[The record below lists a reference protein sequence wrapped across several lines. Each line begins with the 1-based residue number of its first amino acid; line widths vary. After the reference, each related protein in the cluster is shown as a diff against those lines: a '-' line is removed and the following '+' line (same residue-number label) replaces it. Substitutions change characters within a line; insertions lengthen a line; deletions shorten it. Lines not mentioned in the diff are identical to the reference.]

1 MIRIECYK
9 EIILILDT
17 HYFVFVSAYVIK
29 DPFQENSHE
38 SDSSTNVV
46 AGYLNLEYMNKHFL
60 FICISLPHVRFSW
73 IASNIEKKFL
83 IYCMIEQR
91 W

>member
-1 MIRIECYK
+1 MHDK
-9 EIILILDT
+9 
-17 HYFVFVSAYVIK
+17 K

-60 FICISLPHVRFSW
+60 FICISLPQIVGLPQTL
-73 IASNIEKKFL
+73 KKNS
-83 IYCMIEQR
+83 
-91 W
+91 